1 MDFDNITFHVKDRVA
16 VLTLNRPD
24 ALNGFTVDMHEEVAS
39 AMKRVEGDE
48 GVRCLLITGSG
59 RAFCVGQDLRDPA
72 VNSSGEHPD
81 LGEAV
86 EKHYNPFIRSIM
98 TLDAP
103 VVCAV
108 NGIAAGAGVS
118 VALACDIV
126 IACRSAAFVCAFS
139 RVGVVPDSGAT
150 WNLPRAIG
158 LPRAKAM
165 AFLGERISADTAEQW
180 GMIWRCVED
189 EQLMPEARKLAQH
202 LAHQPTRALA
212 MTKALLN
219 AAFATPLHEQLEHE
233 KHAMRNLG
241 RTHDYR
247 EGVTAFLEKRTPQF
261 KGQ

>member
-1 MDFDNITFHVKDRVA
+1 MDFDNIALQIRDNVA
-16 VLTLNRPD
+16 VLTLNRAH
-24 ALNGFTVDMHEEVAS
+24 ALNGFTVDMHEETAS
-39 AMKRVEGDE
+39 AMKQVESNK

-59 RAFCVGQDLRDPA
+59 RAFCVGQDLKDPSI
-72 VNSSGEHPD
+72 NSSERHPD
-81 LGEAV
+81 LGESV
-86 EKHYNPFIRSIM
+86 EKYYNPLIRSIM
-98 TLDAP
+98 TLKAP

-139 RVGVVPDSGAT
+139 KVGVVPDSGAT

-158 LPRAKAM
+158 LQRAKAM

-180 GMIWRCVED
+180 GMIWRCVDD
-189 EQLMPEARKLAQH
+189 EQLMPEATKLAGH
-202 LAHQPTRALA
+202 LASQPTRALA

-219 AAFATPLHEQLEHE
+219 DAFATPLHEQLEHE
-233 KHAMRNLG
+233 KYAMRTLG

-247 EGVTAFLEKRTPQF
+247 EGVAAFLEKRTPRF